1 MSVAGQ
7 QVECVSSFVYLGS
20 LISPDT
26 RVSAEIDRRIASAAR
41 AFGALRCIF
50 DDRNLSLC
58 TKRLIYSACVV
69 LVLLYG
75 SECWPVL
82 RRDESRID
90 GFHHSCLRII
100 LGVSRR
106 DQQSDSVTNEELRR
120 RWGKPELLSTC
131 IRKRRMEWLGHI
143 ARMPDTRQPK
153 QLLFGWLGKARPAQ
167 GPRLRLKDRVH
178 HDLRSLDTPWFATA
192 QGIECR

>member
-1 MSVAGQ
+1 M
-7 QVECVSSFVYLGS
+7 CVCVG
-20 LISPDT
+20 LISPNT
-26 RVSAEIDRRIASAAR
+26 RGSAEIDRRIASAAR

-50 DDRNLSLC
+50 DDQNLSLC

-69 LVLLYG
+69 SVLLYG

-82 RRDESRID
+82 RRDEFRID
-90 GFHHSCLRII
+90 GFRHSCLCII
-100 LGVSRR
+100 LVVSRR

-143 ARMPDTRQPK
+143 GRMPDTRQPK

-167 GPRLRLKDRVH
+167 GPRLFITTYAPWIHHGLQQPRIDLCGDRVSLMLCLH
-178 HDLRSLDTPWFATA
+178 HHHLS
-192 QGIECR
+192 